1 MENLEKLKTNKKPLI
16 LVVDDESTNRYL
28 LEYVLTSENYRVSLA
43 SDGLEGL
50 EKAKDELPDL
60 ILLDIRMPKMDGY
73 EVCQRLQKDNQTKEI
88 PIIFITSVSSSDDII
103 KGLNAGAV
111 DYVKKPFIP
120 KELLARVEIHLEL
133 KYLLENQKQLINK
146 LKQQIEENK
155 QLRSLVP
162 ICFHCKKVRDD
173 KGFWENVD
181 SYISHHSNIDFSHGI
196 CPECME
202 KYYSDLSSDK
212 QGEIDEKENKNP

>member
-1 MENLEKLKTNKKPLI
+1 
-16 LVVDDESTNRYL
+16 VDDESTNRYL